1 MFMPEAD
8 EDAEDTNGG
17 SIIRMRDTNNFSN
30 PVYEEMYENA
40 RPNQGENEGLL
51 PESEAT
57 ADLIETMDENDENA
71 EAVDLLT
78 ERHRGNI
85 SL

>member
-1 MFMPEAD
+1 MPEAE
-8 EDAEDTNGG
+8 EDAEDSNGG

-30 PVYEEMYENA
+30 PVYEEMYENQ
-40 RPNQGENEGLL
+40 RGQNSEGENEGLL
-51 PESEAT
+51 RPEAAT
-57 ADLIETMDENDENA
+57 ADLIETLDDNDDNA